1 MSLNAPRP
9 QLPSLKA
16 LRAFEA
22 AARHESSL
30 KAAEELGVTAGA
42 IAQQVRQLEAWVGR
56 PLFLRH
62 AHGVGLTR
70 EASLVLGKL
79 GEAFDALGSAVQLMR
94 TINLPREV
102 RIAAL
107 PSVAQLWLAPRLPRL
122 KREFSDLEI
131 SISALEKPPNFRRE
145 LYDLAIFYIVGDPL
159 DDAAAITLT
168 EDMLFPVCAP
178 GLLTGD
184 PPLRSPEDLA
194 HHTLLHDDSW
204 REDWRRWL
212 ARAGAR
218 DVPPTRGP
226 LFSLFS
232 LALQTAMDGGGVLI
246 GRRTLVQDALADGR
260 VICPFDLSLP
270 ATDRLTLLLPKER
283 ELPPRQSDLVEW
295 FRSEA
300 A

>member
-22 AARHESSL
+22 AARHESFL

-62 AHGVGLTR
+62 AHGVRLTR

-94 TINLPREV
+94 TINLPKEV

-145 LYDLAIFYIVGDPL
+145 LYDLAIFYIVGDPPDHAAC
-159 DDAAAITLT
+159 DDAVRGHTFPGVRAQLITS
-168 EDMLFPVCAP
+168 
-178 GLLTGD
+178 D
-184 PPLRSPEDLA
+184 PPLESPADLA
-194 HHTLLHDDSW
+194 QHTLLHDDSW

-212 ARAGAR
+212 AARARGMC
-218 DVPPTRGP
+218 PPTRGP

-232 LALQTAMDGGGVLI
+232 LA
-246 GRRTLVQDALADGR
+246 
-260 VICPFDLSLP
+260 F
-270 ATDRLTLLLPKER
+270 K
-283 ELPPRQSDLVEW
+283 PP
-295 FRSEA
+295 
-300 A
+300 